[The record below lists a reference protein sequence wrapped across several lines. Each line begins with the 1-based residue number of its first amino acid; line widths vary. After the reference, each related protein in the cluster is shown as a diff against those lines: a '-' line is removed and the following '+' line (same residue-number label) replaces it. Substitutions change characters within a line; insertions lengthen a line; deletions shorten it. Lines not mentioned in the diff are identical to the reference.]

1 MEDKSKI
8 KIFVSILIIG
18 FIIFLIINNRSKTLM
33 FENLI
38 ETKKQNSLLVSIIN
52 EIKEKEK
59 LKQKSIW
66 EKILSKSGVRD

>member
-66 EKILSKSGVRD
+66 EKILLKSGVRD

>member
-33 FENLI
+33 FESLI
-38 ETKKQNSLLVSIIN
+38 ETRKQNLLLVSIIN